1 MSVRRPGCATPSRP
15 PNRGWGEEP
24 GAVKYWRVV
33 ILWIVVLV
41 ALFAF
46 QQIFS

>member
-1 MSVRRPGCATPSRP
+1 
-15 PNRGWGEEP
+15 
-24 GAVKYWRVV
+24 VKYWRVV

-46 QQIFS
+46 QQFFS

>member
-1 MSVRRPGCATPSRP
+1 V
-15 PNRGWGEEP
+15 N
-24 GAVKYWRVV
+24 YWRVV
-33 ILWIVVLV
+33 VLWIVVLV

>member
-1 MSVRRPGCATPSRP
+1 
-15 PNRGWGEEP
+15 
-24 GAVKYWRVV
+24 VKYWRVV